1 MKFRIPKW
9 TLYLFKIAL
18 TLGILVVILY
28 GFQKKLGEQ
37 ENLLDRITRDF
48 RSMKPLWLLGAFFF
62 YFLASLAGTMRVWL
76 LSRAHAIRI
85 PYRTLLKNMYIGY
98 LFNPLLMGA
107 TGGDIVRSYYLA
119 RQTGKKTEIVTV
131 VFLDRFVGVIVL
143 GTLSISVLLANMN
156 DPMLQAVLWPMMGV
170 YVFLILFALISSS
183 RRIIAKFSFLNRFFG
198 QSRARQIALKS
209 FETLNATKRFKKT
222 LLLTALCTLLSQSLV
237 IVSGWLASRSIAT
250 LPFVSLKYFFLF
262 LPIIFTVS
270 AVPVSL
276 GGLGVGEAAYAA
288 LFPLIGLSES
298 GAITLALL
306 QRLILIAAAAAGA
319 VIYLLPSTQKVDIED
334 ALNED
339 MASL

>member
-1 MKFRIPKW
+1 
-9 TLYLFKIAL
+9 
-18 TLGILVVILY
+18 
-28 GFQKKLGEQ
+28 
-37 ENLLDRITRDF
+37 
-48 RSMKPLWLLGAFFF
+48 
-62 YFLASLAGTMRVWL
+62 
-76 LSRAHAIRI
+76 
-85 PYRTLLKNMYIGY
+85 
-98 LFNPLLMGA
+98 
-107 TGGDIVRSYYLA
+107 
-119 RQTGKKTEIVTV
+119 
-131 VFLDRFVGVIVL
+131 
-143 GTLSISVLLANMN
+143 MN